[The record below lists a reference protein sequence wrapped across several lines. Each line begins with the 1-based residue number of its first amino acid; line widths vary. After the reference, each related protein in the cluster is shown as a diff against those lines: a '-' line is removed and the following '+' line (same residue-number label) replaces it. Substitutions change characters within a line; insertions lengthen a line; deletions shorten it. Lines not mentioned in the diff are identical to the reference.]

1 MPVPRSASSRVS
13 IISSDERPNAFA
25 PLPALLD
32 TLDALDYRYH
42 ISRSASFDLGYP
54 RLRSLRVA
62 IPLLIHLGFSVFFA
76 LSGFH
81 RLIAVFHSSFS
92 SLYHF
97 RVRER
102 HPYCT
107 FRPIDGGDG
116 LL

>member
-13 IISSDERPNAFA
+13 IRSSDERPNAFA

-62 IPLLIHLGFSVFFA
+62 IPLLIHLGFSVFFCA
-76 LSGFH
+76 FWL
-81 RLIAVFHSSFS
+81 S
-92 SLYHF
+92 SLDRCF
-97 RVRER
+97 S
-102 HPYCT
+102 
-107 FRPIDGGDG
+107 FFF
-116 LL
+116 L